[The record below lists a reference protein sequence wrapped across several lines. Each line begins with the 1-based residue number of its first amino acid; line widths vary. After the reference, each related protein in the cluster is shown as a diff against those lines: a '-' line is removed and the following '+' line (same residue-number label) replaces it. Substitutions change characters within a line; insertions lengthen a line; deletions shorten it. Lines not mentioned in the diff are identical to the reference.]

1 MGVAALEGSGGQSI
15 DLVFAQADAAAYRA
29 KRSGGSRV
37 CVYDPR
43 STWWCRC
50 GADRSAKKVDPQSRR
65 RGDQDRDHAASDVFW
80 QTVAAT

>member
-37 CVYDPR
+37 CVFDPAVDMVMAMR
-43 STWWCRC
+43 PDQVTE
-50 GADRSAKKVDPQSRR
+50 KVDPQSRR
-65 RGDQDRDHAASDVFW
+65 RNGQERDRDR
-80 QTVAAT
+80 